1 MNNLLDLIDN
11 FLTTIQTTKNL
22 SDKTITAYSSDLKD
36 FNNFLQNDFFDQNTL
51 IRYIQHLTTERKL
64 KDSSIKRKLIVL
76 KMFFKYLHKHNFI
89 DENYYELHT
98 LSSNLRKGFPKH

>member
-1 MNNLLDLIDN
+1 MNSLSNLIDN
-11 FLTTIQTTKNL
+11 FLITIQATKNL
-22 SDKTITAYSSDLKD
+22 SDKTITAYNSDLKD
-36 FNNFLQNDFFDQNTL
+36 FNKFLQNQPLDKNVL

-98 LSSNLRKGFPKH
+98 FK